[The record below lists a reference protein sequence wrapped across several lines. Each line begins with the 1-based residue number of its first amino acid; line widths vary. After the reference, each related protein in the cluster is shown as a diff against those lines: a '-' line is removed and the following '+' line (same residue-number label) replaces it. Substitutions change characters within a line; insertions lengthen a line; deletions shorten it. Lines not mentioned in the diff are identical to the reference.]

1 MNIITKIIH
10 NTIFKLKRRTFHKAH
25 SPWSSWLHSKMQGWF
40 NIHRSINKICYANE
54 RGRNNLFLI
63 YAKSFDKIHH
73 SFLNQVETQNKRNT
87 FKQNKGKLGKK
98 TLQKAEETLL
108 YRKQQK
114 NQSISTK
121 VRNKSSKAN
130 SISPFFFNVMLENL
144 SRDIKIK
151 N

>member
-1 MNIITKIIH
+1 MNIVTKIIH
-10 NTIFKLKRRTFHKAH
+10 NTIFKLKIRTFHKAH
-25 SPWSSWLHSKMQGWF
+25 LPWSSWLHSKMQGWF

-98 TLQKAEETLL
+98 P
-108 YRKQQK
+108 YRKQK
-114 NQSISTK
+114 KHYFTE
-121 VRNKSSKAN
+121 N
-130 SISPFFFNVMLENL
+130 S
-144 SRDIKIK
+144 RKIK
-151 N
+151 AFLLKSETSLAKQIRFLHSFSM